1 MINEVTRTTKSN
13 GGKHRMLIPVYKDD
27 LEAIEVNH
35 FGYTE
40 KAFSANSK
48 EKRKMDVLTLA
59 ELTPN
64 DVDFKRTR
72 VGLTFGYQ
80 ASAML
85 RNAIQFVCGKY
96 DKKCSEIFDELDKK
110 NIEPRKR
117 DMTIFS
123 YNWEYLPMFK
133 PDAQNTDWANDI
145 LFNIV
150 AYFTNDETI
159 VKDNTCLLMSRI
171 TELFYEYNIVNY
183 PHPEVIASL
192 IEGFVNDM
200 FDILLVTFS
209 KLFCLARDYYQY
221 TKYQA
226 LEDARE
232 AAQNNKI
239 LLEEQECKE
248 SDVKE

>member
-1 MINEVTRTTKSN
+1 MMNEVSRTTKSN
-13 GGKHRMLIPVYKDD
+13 GGKHSMLIPVYKED
-27 LEAIEVNH
+27 LEAVQVNH

-40 KAFSANSK
+40 KAFSPNSK
-48 EKRKMDVLTLA
+48 EKRKMDALTLA

-96 DKKCSEIFDELDKK
+96 DRRCREIFEANVQDETLKS
-110 NIEPRKR
+110 
-117 DMTIFS
+117 FS
-123 YNWEYLPMFK
+123 TPFVFSWEYLPMFR
-133 PDAQNTDWANDI
+133 PDMDNSDWVNDV

-171 TELFYEYNIVNY
+171 TESFYEYNVCNY
-183 PHPEVIASL
+183 PYPEAIASL

-200 FDILLVTFS
+200 FDILLLTFS

-232 AAQNNKI
+232 AAKNNKI
-239 LLEEQECKE
+239 ISQEQEDNE
-248 SDVKE
+248 SE

>member
-13 GGKHRMLIPVYKDD
+13 GGKHRMLIPVYKED

-40 KAFSANSK
+40 KAFSPNSK
-48 EKRKMDVLTLA
+48 EKRKMDTLTLA

-85 RNAIQFVCGKY
+85 RNAIQFVCIKY
-96 DKKCSEIFDELDKK
+96 DKKCKEMFES
-110 NIEPRKR
+110 NISDNDVTEYYTTP
-117 DMTIFS
+117 FAF
-123 YNWEYLPMFK
+123 NWGYLPMFK
-133 PDAQNTDWANDI
+133 PDAEDTDWTNDI

-171 TELFYEYNIVNY
+171 TELFYEFRIDSYN
-183 PHPEVIASL
+183 HTEVIASL

-226 LEDARE
+226 LEDARA

-239 LLEEQECKE
+239 LLEEQKCKE

>member
-1 MINEVTRTTKSN
+1 MMNEVSRTTKSN
-13 GGKHRMLIPVYKDD
+13 GGKHSMLIPVYKED
-27 LEAIEVNH
+27 LEAIKVDH
-35 FGYTE
+35 FAYTE

-48 EKRKMDVLTLA
+48 EKRKMDALTLA
-59 ELTPN
+59 ELTPS

-96 DKKCSEIFDELDKK
+96 DKRYREV
-110 NIEPRKR
+110 NIQDDNSLNSSP
-117 DMTIFS
+117 FG

-133 PDAQNTDWANDI
+133 PDMDTSDWTNDI

-171 TELFYEYNIVNY
+171 TELFYEYNMCNY
-183 PHPEVIASL
+183 PHPEAIASFV
-192 IEGFVNDM
+192 EGFVNDM
-200 FDILLVTFS
+200 FDTLLFTFS

-226 LEDARE
+226 VEDARE
-232 AAQNNKI
+232 AAKNNKI
-239 LLEEQECKE
+239 ILQEQEDNE
-248 SDVKE
+248 SK